1 MSSVCNIF
9 ANLLFMNRFPVDI
22 ALSMFL
28 LTENLS
34 VLGKF
39 VPKGLGRREKTIGE
53 SFFWT
58 TGSGLV
64 FFGLAEF
71 RRV

>member
-1 MSSVCNIF
+1 
-9 ANLLFMNRFPVDI
+9 
-22 ALSMFL
+22 MFL

-34 VLGKF
+34 VLGKC